1 MNQEAQVTL
10 KLSVQHLNVVLS
22 GLIKLPIEVGLDTFQ
37 VVQQQAQEQLGTPTS
52 PQVPQGPLGSKVV
65 Q

>member
-10 KLSVQHLNVVLS
+10 KLSVQHLNVVLG

-37 VVQQQAQEQLGTPTS
+37 VVQQQAEQQLGKPTQ
-52 PQVPQGPLGSKVV
+52 PPQGPLGGKVI